1 MNEKDDN
8 NIDVLSG
15 EVASVRSTTK
25 GKYYNDALKL
35 CLASKQHLNHLL
47 SLAPNITSKE
57 ICKIKLPMIQIMG
70 MNCHISLI
78 NLVDKNVYV
87 VQDVY
92 SFKYP
97 KTIKQVEE
105 GGVEK
110 CWLAFLFS
118 RICFSKLMTFIPTL
132 PMTLPTKWI

>member
-97 KTIKQVEE
+97 
-105 GGVEK
+105 
-110 CWLAFLFS
+110 
-118 RICFSKLMTFIPTL
+118 
-132 PMTLPTKWI
+132 